1 VIKNQS
7 GQTIGAQVI
16 NATTGAAFVGAVV
29 VYVTGDGGTQAI
41 GSVGAGACVAEGQ
54 GYFSYTP
61 AAAETNYDHVAFTF
75 VGTGAINATT
85 QVATI
90 TAAQAGALAA
100 TSSSGMTVVASDI
113 IIKAFKRIG
122 VIAGTETPTADMA
135 QDGLVSLN
143 TLVDS
148 WHIQRG
154 TIQGIRRF
162 TYALVAS
169 QGGPS
174 NPYLIGVGQQ
184 FNQARPVWIDHASI
198 LFGTGT
204 SAVELPLYR
213 CITPDEYS
221 AITMKDIESPFP
233 TVFYYEGVG
242 SGAIYLWPVASSAL
256 QSIALYAPVAVSQF
270 ADYAT
275 TAYTLLP
282 GYRLALETNLA
293 IQLLPEYPRA
303 GYQVDPLLLKMAT
316 ESLAYVKRSNT
327 DPGLLRCDPAL
338 LGWGGANGA
347 GGATGDVV
355 GGFNGGFD

>member
-1 VIKNQS
+1 L
-7 GQTIGAQVI
+7 
-16 NATTGAAFVGAVV
+16 

-41 GSVGAGACVAEGQ
+41 GSVGGGACVAEGN
-54 GYFSYTP
+54 GFFSYQP
-61 AAAETNYDHVAFTF
+61 SAAECNYNIVAFTF
-75 VGTGAINATT
+75 VGTGAVPATT

-100 TSSSGMTVVASDI
+100 TSSSGMTVVASDLI
-113 IIKAFKRIG
+113 IAALKRIG
-122 VIAGTETPTADMA
+122 VIAGTETPTADME
-135 QDGLVSLN
+135 QDALVRLN

-169 QGGPS
+169 QGGPTT
-174 NPYLIGVGQQ
+174 PYLIGTGQQ
-184 FNQARPVWIDHASI
+184 FNQARPVWIDRASI
-198 LFGTGT
+198 VFGTGAT
-204 SAVELPLYR
+204 AIELPLHM
-213 CITPDEYS
+213 CLTPDEYTDL
-221 AITMKDIESPFP
+221 TMKDLESPIP

-242 SGAIYLWPVASSAL
+242 SGAIYLWPVASSAS

-282 GYRLALETNLA
+282 GYRLAIETNLA
-293 IQLLPEYPRA
+293 LHLLPEYPRA
-303 GYQVDPLLLKMAT
+303 GYAVDPLLVKLAT

-338 LGWGGANGA
+338 LI
-347 GGATGDVV
+347 
-355 GGFNGGFD
+355 NGGEWDRGWTGP

>member
-1 VIKNQS
+1 V
-7 GQTIGAQVI
+7 T
-16 NATTGAAFVGAVV
+16 
-29 VYVTGDGGTQAI
+29 VYITGDGGVQAI
-41 GSVGAGACVAEGQ
+41 GSVGGGACTAEGNSF
-54 GYFSYTP
+54 FSYTP
-61 AAAETNYDHVAFTF
+61 SQAETNYAIVAFTF
-75 VGTGAINATT
+75 IGAGAIPTT
-85 QVATI
+85 VQVATI

-100 TSSSGMTVVASDI
+100 TSSSGMTVVASDLI
-113 IIKAFKRIG
+113 TKAFKRIG

-154 TIQGIRRF
+154 TIQGIRRS

-169 QGGPS
+169 QGGPT
-174 NPYLIGVGQQ
+174 NPYLIGTGQQ
-184 FNQARPVWIDHASI
+184 FNQARPVWIPRASI
-198 LFGTGT
+198 VFGTGAA
-204 SAVELPLYR
+204 AVELPLYV
-213 CITPDEYS
+213 CVTPDEYT
-221 AITMKDIESPFP
+221 AITMKDTESPLP
-233 TVFYYEGVG
+233 SVFYYEGVG
-242 SGAIYLWPVASSAL
+242 SGAIYLWPVASSAS

-293 IQLLPEYPRA
+293 LQLLPEYPRA
-303 GYQVDPLLLKMAT
+303 GYAVDPLLVKMAT

-327 DPGLLRCDPAL
+327 DPGLLRCDSAL
-338 LGWGGANGA
+338 LGWGGAGGG